1 MLMAGWGM
9 QRQQFGEQKHWMMR
23 SAGGNVGRMAAGP
36 GSSFRLSYHFANGG
50 NPRGVLRCSLHA
62 GQLAGWL
69 RCGG

>member
-9 QRQQFGEQKHWMMR
+9 QRQQFGKQKHWMIVTLWQQCWGK
-23 SAGGNVGRMAAGP
+23 SAHPAAVLV
-36 GSSFRLSYHFANGG
+36 FLHFANGG
-50 NPRGVLRCSLHA
+50 NPTRRSAVLFHA